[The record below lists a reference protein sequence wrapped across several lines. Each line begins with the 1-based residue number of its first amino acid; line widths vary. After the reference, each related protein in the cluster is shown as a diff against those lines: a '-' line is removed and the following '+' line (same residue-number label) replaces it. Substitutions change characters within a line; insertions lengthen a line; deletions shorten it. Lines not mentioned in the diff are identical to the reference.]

1 MRASRLPH
9 SERGLP
15 APRSLRL
22 PIPPAGLE
30 ARAPILLRSHPASTR
45 STGLSLIELLVA
57 IVILSVGVVGVLRAF
72 ALATRYN
79 YSAENQTAAGLLA
92 HDMLEEIRAD
102 GALSEG
108 LESGTFD
115 GDQSRF
121 AWTRSVRK
129 AEKDRLYEVH
139 VTVSWPESTRQ
150 RDLTLTTLIYV
161 N

>member
-1 MRASRLPH
+1 MPTILSAMPTPGGHGPPYSGIPFPH
-9 SERGLP
+9 EF
-15 APRSLRL
+15 
-22 PIPPAGLE
+22 AGQHT
-30 ARAPILLRSHPASTR
+30 RRPASTR
-45 STGLSLIELLVA
+45 RAGLSLIELLVA

-79 YSAENQTAAGLLA
+79 YSAENETAAGLLA

-102 GALSEG
+102 GAVSEG
-108 LESGTFD
+108 IESGTFD

-129 AEKDRLYEVH
+129 TEKDELYEVR
-139 VTVSWPESTRQ
+139 VTISWPESIRQ

>member
-1 MRASRLPH
+1 M
-9 SERGLP
+9 
-15 APRSLRL
+15 
-22 PIPPAGLE
+22 
-30 ARAPILLRSHPASTR
+30 
-45 STGLSLIELLVA
+45 SLIELLVA

-72 ALATRYN
+72 AIATRYN
-79 YSAENQTAAGLLA
+79 YSAENETSAGLLA

-102 GALSEG
+102 ASVSEG
-108 LESGTFD
+108 IESGTFD

-129 AEKDRLYEVH
+129 TEKDQLYEVR
-139 VTVSWPESTRQ
+139 VTISWPESIRQ